1 MFPFEAYSLALL
13 FAFSSWTSCPF
24 SCIFEVF
31 FRGLLYVTSVFEVFI
46 RGLLRFTSIGR
57 VLHFTPIYI
66 RSLFQRS
73 LARHLCW
80 ESLALHSRLY
90 LKSFSE
96 VSCTSPL
103 SGESC
108 TSLPFVFKVF
118 FRGLLHVTSVGRV
131 LHFTPIYI
139 RSLIR
144 GL

>member
-46 RGLLRFTSIGR
+46 RGLLHFTSIGR

-73 LARHLCW
+73 LARHLCR

-90 LKSFSE
+90 LKSFQ
-96 VSCTSPL
+96 
-103 SGESC
+103 
-108 TSLPFVFKVF
+108 
-118 FRGLLHVTSVGRV
+118 
-131 LHFTPIYI
+131 
-139 RSLIR
+139 RSLARHLCRESLALHSHLDFVHRLTSSSSVESSLRFCSTIS
-144 GL
+144 